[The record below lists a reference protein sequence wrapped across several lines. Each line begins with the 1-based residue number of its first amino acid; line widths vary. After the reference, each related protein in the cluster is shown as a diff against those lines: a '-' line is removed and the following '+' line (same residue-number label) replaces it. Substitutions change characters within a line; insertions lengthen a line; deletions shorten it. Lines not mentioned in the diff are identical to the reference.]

1 MSNTAASGR
10 STTTRDDCF
19 RSLADATRREL
30 LRLVHDRSPD
40 GIAKDDLIRELAAV
54 TTDKPVDDVTDSE
67 YQRAA
72 VACQHT
78 HLPTLLEAG
87 LVAQVE
93 DTDTDDTL
101 IVTTDHWAFDEPA
114 LENVIAGR
122 VDAPAAE
129 LDTLFDAVADSRR
142 RLVLSV
148 LAGNARTESDAMD
161 RDALARAV
169 AAREAGI
176 DSDADDVSQDRVDT
190 VSSSLVHVH
199 LPLLEDAG
207 LVDAVS
213 DGVAYDGHPELHV
226 SWIGDDAIDADTD
239 ETVLAEIDIQVRSE
253 FTITVAAEQS
263 LRE

>member
-10 STTTRDDCF
+10 STTARDDCF
-19 RSLADATRREL
+19 RSLADATRRAL
-30 LRLVHDRSPD
+30 LRLVYEQSPD

-54 TTDKPVDDVTDSE
+54 TADKSVDDVTDAE

-78 HLPTLLEAG
+78 HLPMLLEAG
-87 LVAQVE
+87 LLAE
-93 DTDTDDTL
+93 AENTDTDDTL

-114 LENVIAGR
+114 LENVITGR
-122 VDAPAAE
+122 LDAPAAE
-129 LDTLFDAVADSRR
+129 LDTLFEAVADSRR

-148 LAGNARTESDAMD
+148 LAGNARAESDAMD
-161 RDALARAV
+161 RETLARAV
-169 AAREAGI
+169 AAREA
-176 DSDADDVSQDRVDT
+176 DTDADDVSQDRVAT
-190 VSSSLVHVH
+190 VYSSLVHVH

-207 LVDAVS
+207 LVDTVS

-226 SWIGDDAIDADTD
+226 SWIGDDAIEAGADGTA
-239 ETVLAEIDIQVRSE
+239 LAEIDIQIRSE

-263 LRE
+263 LHE

>member
-10 STTTRDDCF
+10 STTARDDCF
-19 RSLADATRREL
+19 RSLADATRRAL

-40 GIAKDDLIRELAAV
+40 GIGKDELIRELAAV
-54 TTDKPVDDVTDSE
+54 TSDKSVDDVTDAE

-78 HLPTLLEAG
+78 HLPMLLEAG
-87 LVAQVE
+87 LVAE
-93 DTDTDDTL
+93 ADDTETDNDAV
-101 IVTTDHWAFDEPA
+101 IVATDHWAFDEPA

-122 VDAPAAE
+122 LDASAEE
-129 LDTLFDAVADSRR
+129 LDALFEGVADSRR
-142 RLVLSV
+142 RLALSV
-148 LAGNARTESDAMD
+148 LAGNARAESDAMD

-169 AAREAGI
+169 AAREVGT
-176 DSDADDVSQDRVDT
+176 DADDVSQDRVAS
-190 VSSSLVHVH
+190 VYSSLVHVH

-207 LVDAVS
+207 LVDATS

-226 SWIGDDAIDADTD
+226 SWIGDDALETGADGTA
-239 ETVLAEIDIQVRSE
+239 VAEIDIRVRSE
-253 FTITVAAEQS
+253 FTITVAEQS